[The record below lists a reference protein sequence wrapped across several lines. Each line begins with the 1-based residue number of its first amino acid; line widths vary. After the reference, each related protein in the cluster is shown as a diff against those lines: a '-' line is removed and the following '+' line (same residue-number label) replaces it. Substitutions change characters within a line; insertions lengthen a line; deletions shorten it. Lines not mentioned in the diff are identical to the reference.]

1 MKGIFKACAG
11 VSAIIAA
18 AGAAMIGSS
27 RAAEEVI
34 GTGDLDEITVFAT
47 RNPIPAFDYPG
58 QVTVIDREAIL
69 DFNPSTISEVFDA
82 IPGAQF
88 NAGPRRTGDSVTI
101 RGLTDSGVLIFLDG
115 ARQSFVSGHDGRFF
129 LDPELV
135 QAVEVVRGPT
145 SALYGSGALGGVVA
159 ARTITASDFLEDG
172 ETFGFR
178 LNSGYQSVNDEF
190 RIGGTGVWR
199 SADGLIDAVGHLT
212 YRESGNIELGSGNTL
227 PADDEILSSLFK
239 VTVRPTSDLE
249 FYASYLRYNAD
260 STDPQNP
267 QGANLPGP
275 ANELVFR
282 DALNTTLQAGVNWN
296 PASDLINLNFV
307 GYYSD
312 NSVEEDEVENPRTT
326 DRKVETF
333 GFTLDNRSIF
343 SLSRSA
349 SVTFTYGGEYYRD
362 EQTGLDTETDDGVR
376 GGVPNATTDFYGLF
390 VQADLKLTD
399 LGVLP
404 GEVNIIPGFRWDRFE
419 TSEPGGTFDIDE
431 GHISPKVGVSY
442 KPVPQLLIFGNYAE
456 GVRAPSFNEAF
467 ADGVHFVIPNET
479 VPPGPMGPVFVSN
492 LFLANPD
499 LVSEESRTWEVG
511 LGVDFD
517 SVIFDGDVFTAKAS
531 YYSSDVDNLIGLDV
545 DTPLGCFVASP
556 FVPPCGSGPEF
567 GNTSQNINIRN
578 AEIEGVELEFRYDAD
593 YVYLRGALTTI
604 NGVDAETGE
613 FLEGVLAANT
623 LFLDG
628 GVKHPSAGLRV
639 GARVTLASEFDE
651 FNIDP
656 MNPVDLTRDGYAVG
670 DVYAVWEPSIGVL
683 DGVRLDLGVDNITDA
698 DYEVVNA
705 GVSEQGRN
713 FKAAISWRKA
723 F

>member
-1 MKGIFKACAG
+1 MKGIFKACAS
-11 VSAIIAA
+11 VSAMMAASGAAFAGASAA
-18 AGAAMIGSS
+18 ASGVMEA
-27 RAAEEVI
+27 
-34 GTGDLDEITVFAT
+34 GDLDEITVFAT
-47 RNPIPAFDYPG
+47 RNPIPALDYPG
-58 QVTVIDREAIL
+58 QVSVVDRETIL

-88 NAGPRRTGDSVTI
+88 DSGPRRTGDTVTV
-101 RGLTDSGVLIFLDG
+101 RGLSGNGVLIFLDG

-135 QAVEVVRGPT
+135 RSVEVVRGPT

-159 ARTITASDFLEDG
+159 ARTITAEDFLNDD

-190 RIGGTGVWR
+190 RIGGTGAWR
-199 SADGLIDAVGHLT
+199 SADGLVDAIGHLT

-227 PADDEILSSLFK
+227 PADDEILSSLLK
-239 VTVRPTSDLE
+239 VTVRPTSDVEL
-249 FYASYLRYNAD
+249 YASYLRYNAD

-275 ANELVFR
+275 TNDLVFR
-282 DALNTTLQAGVNWN
+282 DALNTTVQAGLNWN
-296 PASDLINLNFV
+296 PASDLINLNAV
-307 GYYSD
+307 GYFSD
-312 NSVEEDEVENPRTT
+312 NSVEEDEVENPRTV

-343 SLSRSA
+343 TLGRSA

-362 EQTGLDTETDDGVR
+362 EQTGLDDETADGSR
-376 GGVPNATTDFYGLF
+376 GGVPNATTDFYGVF
-390 VQADLKLTD
+390 VQADLALTD

-419 TSEPGGTFDIDE
+419 SSEPGGTFDIE
-431 GHISPKVGVSY
+431 ESQISPKIGVSY
-442 KPVPQLLIFGNYAE
+442 KPVPQFLVFGNYAE
-456 GVRAPSFNEAF
+456 GFRAPSFNEAF
-467 ADGVHFVIPNET
+467 ADGVHFNIPNLT
-479 VPPGPMGPVFVSN
+479 APPGPFGPPLVSN
-492 LFLANPD
+492 LFIPNAD
-499 LVSEESRTWEVG
+499 LVPEESAAWEVG

-517 SVIFDGDVFTAKAS
+517 NVLFEGDVFIAKAS
-531 YYSSDVDNLIGLDV
+531 YYSADVDNLIGLDV
-545 DTPLGCFVASP
+545 NTPLGCFVPSP

-567 GNTSQNINIRN
+567 GNTSQNVNIAN

-593 YVYLRGALTTI
+593 YVYLRGNLATI
-604 NGVDAETGE
+604 NGVDADTDE
-613 FLEGVLAANT
+613 FLEGVLSPNT

-628 GVKHPSAGLRV
+628 GVKYPEWGVRL
-639 GARVTLASEFDE
+639 GARVTLAEEFDE
-651 FNIDP
+651 VNEVQD
-656 MNPVDLTRDGYAVG
+656 VRGGYAVG
-670 DVYAVWEPSIGVL
+670 DVYAVWSPPFAALE
-683 DGVRLDLGVDNITDA
+683 GVRLDLGIDNITDT

-705 GVSEQGRN
+705 GVSQEGRN
-713 FKAAISWRKA
+713 FKAAISWRAA